1 VTDPTIG
8 AALRRQNDGILQ
20 FIERP
25 TLRWLAGR
33 MPARVSPDML
43 TAIGFAGMV
52 IAAVG
57 YGLASRDPA
66 MLWLASAGLLI
77 NWFGDSL
84 DGTVA
89 RVRGIERPRYGFFL
103 DNSVDVLEYA
113 VFAIGMG
120 LSGYLRW
127 ELAFAGLA
135 AFYMMM
141 LIELI
146 NARATDVLQI
156 AFAGVG
162 LTEVRAVFIVLNAV
176 MFFVPPTPFSIAGV
190 TTTYPNVI
198 SALWIMIQVATYL
211 VVMIKT
217 LRTLAAKEPPRRA
230 PRNQIWTDRPA

>member
-1 VTDPTIG
+1 MTDPTIG
-8 AALRRQNDGILQ
+8 AAVRRQNDGILQ

-25 TLRWLAGR
+25 TLRWLAVT
-33 MPARVSPDML
+33 MPAWVSPDML
-43 TAIGFAGMV
+43 TAAGFAGMV
-52 IAAVG
+52 VAAAG
-57 YGLASRDPA
+57 YGLASRNSA
-66 MLWLASAGLLI
+66 MLWLASAGLMI

-89 RVRGIERPRYGFFL
+89 RVRGIERPRYGFFI
-103 DNSVDVLEYA
+103 DNSTDVLEYA
-113 VFAIGMG
+113 VFAVGMG

-146 NARATDVLQI
+146 KARATDVLQI

-176 MFFVPPTPFSIAGV
+176 MVFVPPTPFSIAGV

-198 SALWIMIQVATYL
+198 SALWIVIQVATYI
-211 VVMIKT
+211 VVMVKT
-217 LRTLAAKEPPRRA
+217 ARSLAAKEPPLFVG
-230 PRNQIWTDRPA
+230 RPP